1 MSTMVYVRRKGHCYT
16 WRCERTAADDYRAFL
31 LVLAFVR
38 LSSPWRALI
47 ARVSWRAFAM
57 DAFGLLM
64 TRAVRV
70 PRVPPIGALHF
81 LFASASAALR
91 PDTVT
96 SLTTRGVFCFG
107 GAFFFFAGLGPNGF
121 GFAAAAFARF
131 VRGFAA
137 ETRTA
142 ALALALALIAALL
155 LSAGVLVAGALRLP
169 PLSSSVTDQLLMGL
183 TAAVV
188 VVIKIPLLF
197 LLRRFC
203 F

>member
-1 MSTMVYVRRKGHCYT
+1 MVYVRRKGHCYM

-91 PDTVT
+91 PAMVT
-96 SLTTRGVFCFG
+96 SWGPPRFFCRAGAAFFLRCTLCLSVLRLGSALLRFG
-107 GAFFFFAGLGPNGF
+107 GAVSPFPEAKMSMDMF
-121 GFAAAAFARF
+121 GFA
-131 VRGFAA
+131 
-137 ETRTA
+137 
-142 ALALALALIAALL
+142 
-155 LSAGVLVAGALRLP
+155 
-169 PLSSSVTDQLLMGL
+169 
-183 TAAVV
+183 VV
-188 VVIKIPLLF
+188 VYDPHAFIFQREI
-197 LLRRFC
+197 
-203 F
+203 

>member
-1 MSTMVYVRRKGHCYT
+1 MHCL
-16 WRCERTAADDYRAFL
+16 RSHFFLLATAAARNP
-31 LVLAFVR
+31 
-38 LSSPWRALI
+38 LSVISCAL
-47 ARVSWRAFAM
+47 
-57 DAFGLLM
+57 
-64 TRAVRV
+64 
-70 PRVPPIGALHF
+70 
-81 LFASASAALR
+81 
-91 PDTVT
+91 
-96 SLTTRGVFCFG
+96 RGVFCFG
-107 GAFFFFAGLGPNGF
+107 AAFFFFAWLGF

-169 PLSSSVTDQLLMGL
+169 PLSSSVTDQLLVGL
-183 TAAVV
+183 SAAVV
-188 VVIKIPLLF
+188 VVIKMPLLF

>member
-1 MSTMVYVRRKGHCYT
+1 MVYVRRKGHCYT

-96 SLTTRGVFCFG
+96 SWGPTRRFFCRAGAAFFLRCPLCLSVLRLGSALLRFG
-107 GAFFFFAGLGPNGF
+107 GAVSPFPEAKMSMDVWLCCGC
-121 GFAAAAFARF
+121 
-131 VRGFAA
+131 
-137 ETRTA
+137 
-142 ALALALALIAALL
+142 LL
-155 LSAGVLVAGALRLP
+155 
-169 PLSSSVTDQLLMGL
+169 
-183 TAAVV
+183 
-188 VVIKIPLLF
+188 
-197 LLRRFC
+197 
-203 F
+203 